1 MILQK
6 GITGKTQ
13 NSNDLPKPD
22 GKDFKRLCY
31 TLIAQLGGSVKAFTQ
46 PQIDTNYFH
55 VDLEVFNKRLHLLLN
70 ENYPYLTVASEV
82 DFFNITFIDVPILTK
97 QFAPYYTILLKAEL
111 NERIQLRSGR
121 KKGALLNENELI
133 QEELADL
140 VYWQP
145 ETVGHVLFNHWD

>member
-1 MILQK
+1 M
-6 GITGKTQ
+6 
-13 NSNDLPKPD
+13 
-22 GKDFKRLCY
+22 
-31 TLIAQLGGSVKAFTQ
+31 
-46 PQIDTNYFH
+46 
-55 VDLEVFNKRLHLLLN
+55 
-70 ENYPYLTVASEV
+70 
-82 DFFNITFIDVPILTK
+82 PILTK

-121 KKGALLNENELI
+121 KKGVLLNENELI